1 VPRLPALGS
10 FYRDNKG
17 PTFED
22 HDVELARFNRWIGPS
37 LAVSN
42 VPDPLADPT
51 LELHDGNGALLDSN
65 DDWDLSPDQAEIQA
79 SGASPTNPKE
89 SAVLQILPAGP
100 CTAIVRGVN
109 NTTGVGS
116 VEIYQL
122 P

>member
-1 VPRLPALGS
+1 MPRLPALGN

-89 SAVLQILPAGP
+89 SAVRRGTSQASE
-100 CTAIVRGVN
+100 TAM
-109 NTTGVGS
+109 TS
-116 VEIYQL
+116 VAQQL
-122 P
+122 PDTIRLVIFG